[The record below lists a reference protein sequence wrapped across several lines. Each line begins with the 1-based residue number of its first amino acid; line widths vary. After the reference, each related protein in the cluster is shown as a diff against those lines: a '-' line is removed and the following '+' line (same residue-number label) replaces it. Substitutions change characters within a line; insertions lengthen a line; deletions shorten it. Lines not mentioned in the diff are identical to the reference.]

1 LHPFEE
7 GSVRVVAEPE
17 HGAESRLGTESEHE
31 NVTGTPG
38 PGLSE
43 MPFDDTLNGRRETR
57 QPIVVAVRLAR
68 PETARANAGGGAEE
82 RTYTDN
88 ISPHGARIYSV
99 RPWERGD
106 AVRVT
111 PRNEYPTYGEVVY
124 CQALE
129 DGRFA
134 IGVRFQERFVTS
146 SATRGADRA
155 ESKPLAKATSG

>member
-1 LHPFEE
+1 MRPFED
-7 GSVRVVAEPE
+7 GSVRILTEPE
-17 HGAESRLGTESEHE
+17 NGAELEQGAESEHE
-31 NVTGTPG
+31 NVSGLPG
-38 PGLSE
+38 PGLGE

-57 QPIVVAVRLAR
+57 LPIVVAVRLAR
-68 PETARANAGGGAEE
+68 PEGAGVGTGAEE
-82 RTYTDN
+82 RTHTDN

-106 AVRVT
+106 GVRVT
-111 PRNEYPTYGEVVY
+111 PRNEDPKYGEVVY

-146 SATRGADRA
+146 SATRGTDSA
-155 ESKPLAKATSG
+155 ESRPLAKATPS